1 MSIELARDFLL
12 WCAIVNYGV
21 LIWWFLVFVL
31 AHDWMLRLHGRW
43 FRLSAEHFDTIHYA
57 GMAIY
62 KIGILLFN
70 LVPYV
75 ALHIVMNHRG

>member
-1 MSIELARDFLL
+1 MSIELARDVLL
-12 WCAIVNYGV
+12 WCAAINYGA
-21 LIWWFLVFVL
+21 LLWWFLFFNF
-31 AHDWMLRLHGRW
+31 AHDWMHRLHGRW
-43 FRLSAEHFDTIHYA
+43 FRLSAEQSDAIHYA

-75 ALHIVMNHRG
+75 ALRIVG